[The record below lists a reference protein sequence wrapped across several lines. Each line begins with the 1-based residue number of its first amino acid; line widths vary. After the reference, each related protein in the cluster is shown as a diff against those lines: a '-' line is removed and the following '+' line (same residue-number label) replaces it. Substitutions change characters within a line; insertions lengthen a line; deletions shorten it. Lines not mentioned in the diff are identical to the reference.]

1 MTLDLE
7 YIGDTTIPLELEGVT
22 PCRLRDLSQTDIEQ
36 YEIFHGKEKTAL
48 AEFFKISGTSS
59 DEHLSFSGDLSGV
72 HWLGTKSKNRIS
84 RIRSC
89 FH

>member
-36 YEIFHGKEKTAL
+36 YEIFHG
-48 AEFFKISGTSS
+48 
-59 DEHLSFSGDLSGV
+59 
-72 HWLGTKSKNRIS
+72 
-84 RIRSC
+84 
-89 FH
+89 